1 MDAAFDAIYR
11 EYGGAVHDYL
21 ARLTGDPALADEFAQ
36 ETFLRF
42 LRHRSSIHGVNGT
55 LGAWLFRVATNL
67 ARDGA
72 RKRRPGPLPA
82 EETPAREGADGPAA
96 AEAREVGERVRAE
109 VDRLPRDLR
118 EAFLLRAHHELP
130 YQKVALAL
138 GVCERTAKERFRLAR
153 EILAHRLSPL
163 LREDRP

>member
-1 MDAAFDAIYR
+1 MDAAFDAIYA
-11 EYGGAVHDYL
+11 EYGGAVHAYL
-21 ARLTGDPALADEFAQ
+21 ARLTGDAALADELTQ

-42 LRHRSSIHGVNGT
+42 LRHRDSIHGVNGT

-72 RKRRPGPLPA
+72 RRRRPGPLPPDEA
-82 EETPAREGADGPAA
+82 PAPEGGDGPSA
-96 AEAREVGERVRAE
+96 AEAREIGERVRLE
-109 VDRLPRDLR
+109 VARLPCDLR

-130 YQKVALAL
+130 YQKVAMAL
-138 GVCERTAKERFRLAR
+138 GVCERTAKERFRRAR